1 MGDLETKLVNLVI
14 LGFWVTFVIPTETS
28 LFDPSAHCSTL
39 LQQVFRSRTGFWI
52 NKLKKSITSKFEF
65 H

>member
-28 LFDPSAHCSTL
+28 LFDPSAHYSTL